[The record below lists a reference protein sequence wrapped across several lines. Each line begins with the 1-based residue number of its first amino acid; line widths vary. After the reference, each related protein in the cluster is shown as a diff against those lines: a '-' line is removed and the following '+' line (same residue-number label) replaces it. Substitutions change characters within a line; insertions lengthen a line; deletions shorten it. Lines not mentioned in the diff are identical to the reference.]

1 MRRRNIQ
8 LFLLLGVLAMTSLF
22 SCGVDRWPEYY
33 KWTGRDLWIDSVMR
47 EEYLW
52 FEDIPNTKDLNY
64 FLEPDAFLKKI
75 ISPLDKG
82 YSSVDTLYATPLPIS
97 GHPIIF
103 ALNQLILKIQRQWKQ
118 RNCILRRFNST

>member
-8 LFLLLGVLAMTSLF
+8 LFLLLGVLALTSLF

-52 FEDIPNTKDLNY
+52 FEDIPDSKNVNY
-64 FLEPDAFLKKI
+64 FLDPEAFLKSI
-75 ISPLDKG
+75 RSSLDKD
-82 YSSVDTLYATPLPIS
+82 YSVSIHCMPLL
-97 GHPIIF
+97 HR
-103 ALNQLILKIQRQWKQ
+103 AMA
-118 RNCILRRFNST
+118 STIPYIG

>member
-1 MRRRNIQ
+1 
-8 LFLLLGVLAMTSLF
+8 MTSLF

-64 FLEPDAFLKKI
+64 FLEPDAF
-75 ISPLDKG
+75 
-82 YSSVDTLYATPLPIS
+82 
-97 GHPIIF
+97 
-103 ALNQLILKIQRQWKQ
+103 
-118 RNCILRRFNST
+118 

>member
-8 LFLLLGVLAMTSLF
+8 LFLLLGVLALTNLF

-52 FEDIPNTKDLNY
+52 FEDIPDSKKRELFPCPGGFFKIN
-64 FLEPDAFLKKI
+64 KI
-75 ISPLDKG
+75 I
-82 YSSVDTLYATPLPIS
+82 T
-97 GHPIIF
+97 
-103 ALNQLILKIQRQWKQ
+103 
-118 RNCILRRFNST
+118 